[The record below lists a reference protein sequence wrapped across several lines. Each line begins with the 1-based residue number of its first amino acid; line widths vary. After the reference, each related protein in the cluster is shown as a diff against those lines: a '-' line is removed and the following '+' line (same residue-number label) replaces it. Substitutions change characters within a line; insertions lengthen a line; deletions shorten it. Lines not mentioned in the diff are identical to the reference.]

1 MKNKKISRREF
12 TRNTSLVASAS
23 MMVPSLLPSVP
34 TGFFN
39 SRNDSVFIST
49 DFPSGG
55 GTVKMVNS
63 KPLTL
68 QVIPHNQKEGG
79 WSQLW
84 WHFRV
89 GGLTPGEEI
98 TIQLDTRDSTIKG
111 ISPQINFSYDRKD
124 WGLTNT
130 GKMEVI
136 DGKEFFVYTHIVKG
150 DSVWFAYDLPY
161 TLEHIDLLLLPLAAI
176 DPGVEVI
183 ELCRS
188 KGDRPV
194 KALRFDNTENSES
207 KYGIWLQARSHAFE
221 SGSSWVLH
229 ELTEWLLS
237 NSPEAMA
244 LRKCAQITV
253 VPIVDVDGVTEGRTG
268 KMQAP
273 YDHNRGWENK
283 GSHWPEIRAIKS
295 KIKELVAQ
303 NKADLF
309 IDFHGPGNQSHPYFI
324 MPESKDVLT
333 PTQSKNRS
341 KFLKTLDAKPFD
353 DKLRATQS
361 MSQICYSARPWKRV
375 NKGNSTSWVT
385 MNGTDSTIILTLEVN
400 MNTPLSTRE
409 GYRSEGLVL
418 GNAISKYFTE
428 GAHIK

>member
-1 MKNKKISRREF
+1 MKNNKISRREF
-12 TRNTSLVASAS
+12 ARTTGLVASAS
-23 MMVPSLLPSVP
+23 MIVPSLIPAAQ
-34 TGFFN
+34 TGFFHKTE
-39 SRNDSVFIST
+39 DPVFIST

-55 GTVKMVNS
+55 GTIKLENS
-63 KPLTL
+63 HPLTIK
-68 QVIPHNQKEGG
+68 VIPHNQNNGG

-84 WHFRV
+84 WYFKV
-89 GGLTPGEEI
+89 GGLTPGEEM

-111 ISPQINFSYDRKD
+111 ISPQINFSYDQKD

-130 GKMEVI
+130 GVMETI
-136 DGKEFFVYTHIVKG
+136 DGKEFFVYKHIVKG
-150 DSVWFAYDLPY
+150 NSVWLAYDLPY
-161 TLEHIDLLLLPLAAI
+161 TTEHIDLLLGPIADI
-176 DPGVEVI
+176 NPGVDIV

-188 KGDRPV
+188 TGNRPV
-194 KALRFDNTENSES
+194 KALRFDNTENGEN

-229 ELTEWLLS
+229 ELTAWLMS

-253 VPIVDVDGVTEGRTG
+253 IPIVDVDGVQEGRTG
-268 KMQAP
+268 KMQEP

-283 GSHWPEIRAIKS
+283 GSHWPEVRAIKS
-295 KIKELVAQ
+295 KIKELAVQ
-303 NKADLF
+303 NELDLF

-324 MPESKDVLT
+324 MPESKDILT

-341 KFLKTLDAKPFD
+341 KFLKILNAKPFD
-353 DKLRATQS
+353 DELRQTQS
-361 MSQICYSARPWKRV
+361 MSQICYSVRPWERV

-385 MNGTDSTIILTLEVN
+385 LNGTDNTVIVTLEVN

-418 GNAISKYFTE
+418 GKAISKYFTG
-428 GAHIK
+428 GAHVK